1 MKVVLSKI
9 DTNEAL
15 NKLYT
20 ACRTCYNAG
29 RPEDMY
35 ATVDE
40 ITPEN
45 KIKLLSA
52 VIRSGHHSVLE
63 HQTLTFFISG
73 VSRALTHQLVRHRI
87 ASYSQQSQRYCEF
100 KDGQFEYV
108 IPPKIKSNPEALAV
122 FEQAM
127 RQDVSAYEK
136 LISLGLPA
144 EDARS
149 VLPQACCT
157 NIVVSMNIRS
167 FMHFCNERLCTCA
180 QLEIRQLAQQMAKL
194 AGEAM
199 PFLKPYF
206 VPKCE
211 MLGYC
216 NESAKRSCHRRPTFD
231 ELTDKK
237 DS

>member
-1 MKVVLSKI
+1 MKVVLSQI
-9 DTNEAL
+9 DTKEAL

-29 RPEDMY
+29 KPEDMY

-40 ITPEN
+40 TPEEN

-100 KDGQFEYV
+100 KDGHFDYV
-108 IPPKIKSNPEALAV
+108 VSNKIQNNPEALEI
-122 FEQAM
+122 FENMM
-127 RQDVSAYEK
+127 RQDAEAYEK
-136 LISLGLPA
+136 LIQLGLPA

-149 VLPQACCT
+149 VLPQACCS

-180 QLEIRQLAQQMAKL
+180 QLEIRQLAQEMAKV
-194 AGEAM
+194 AGETL

-216 NESAKRSCHRRPTFD
+216 NESIKRSCHRRPTFD
-231 ELTDKK
+231 ELIGKR
-237 DS
+237 

>member
-1 MKVVLSKI
+1 MKVVLSQI
-9 DTNEAL
+9 DTKEAL

-29 RPEDMY
+29 KPEDMY

-40 ITPEN
+40 TPEEN
-45 KIKLLSA
+45 KVKLLSA

-100 KDGQFEYV
+100 KDGKFDYV
-108 IPPKIKSNPEALAV
+108 VPSKIQNNPEALKV
-122 FEQAM
+122 FEDMMHA
-127 RQDVSAYEK
+127 DAVAYEK
-136 LISLGLPA
+136 LIQLGLPA

-149 VLPQACCT
+149 VLPQACCS
-157 NIVVSMNIRS
+157 NIVVTMNIRS

-180 QLEIRQLAQQMAKL
+180 QLEIRQLAQEMAKT
-194 AGEAM
+194 AGEAL

-211 MLGYC
+211 MFGYC
-216 NESAKRSCHRRPTFD
+216 NEPAKRSCHRRPTFD
-231 ELTDKK
+231 ELVGKK
-237 DS
+237 D

>member
-1 MKVVLSKI
+1 MKVVLSQI
-9 DTNEAL
+9 DTKEAL

-20 ACRTCYNAG
+20 ACRTCYNSG
-29 RPEDMY
+29 KPEDMY
-35 ATVDE
+35 AQVNE
-40 ITPEN
+40 TPDEN

-100 KDGQFEYV
+100 KEGKFDYV
-108 IPPKIKSNPEALAV
+108 VPPKIQNNPEAFKIFDELMQKDAEV
-122 FEQAM
+122 Y
-127 RQDVSAYEK
+127 DK
-136 LISLGLPA
+136 LIQLGLPA

-149 VLPQACCT
+149 VLPQACCS

-180 QLEIRQLAQQMAKL
+180 QLEIRQLAGQMAK
-194 AGEAM
+194 AASEAL

-216 NESAKRSCHRRPTFD
+216 NEPAKRSCHRRPTFD
-231 ELTDKK
+231 ELTEKK
-237 DS
+237 GN

>member
-1 MKVVLSKI
+1 MKVVLSQI
-9 DTNEAL
+9 DTKEAL

-29 RPEDMY
+29 KPEDMY
-35 ATVDE
+35 ARVDE
-40 ITPEN
+40 TPEES

-100 KDGQFEYV
+100 KDGKFDYV
-108 IPPKIKSNPEALAV
+108 IPQKIQNNPEALKIFDALMQKDAEV
-122 FEQAM
+122 Y
-127 RQDVSAYEK
+127 DK
-136 LISLGLPA
+136 LIQLGLPA

-149 VLPQACCT
+149 VLPQACCS

-180 QLEIRQLAQQMAKL
+180 QLEIRQLADQMAKA
-194 AGEAM
+194 AGVAL

-216 NESAKRSCHRRPTFD
+216 NEPTKRSCHRRPTFD
-231 ELTDKK
+231 ELNKK
-237 DS
+237 

>member
-1 MKVVLSKI
+1 MKVVLSQI
-9 DTNEAL
+9 DTKEAL

-29 RPEDMY
+29 KPEDMY
-35 ATVDE
+35 ANVNE
-40 ITPEN
+40 TPDEN

-100 KDGQFEYV
+100 KDGKFDYV
-108 IPPKIKSNPEALAV
+108 VPNKIQNNPEAFKIFDELMQKDAEV
-122 FEQAM
+122 
-127 RQDVSAYEK
+127 YEK
-136 LISLGLPA
+136 LIQLGLPA

-149 VLPQACCT
+149 VLPQACCS

-180 QLEIRQLAQQMAKL
+180 QLEIRQLAQEMAKS
-194 AGEAM
+194 AGEAL
-199 PFLKPYF
+199 PFLRPYF

-216 NESAKRSCHRRPTFD
+216 NEPDKRSCHRRPTFD
-231 ELTDKK
+231 TFIRKEN
-237 DS
+237 